1 MSDEMSNV
9 VRELLEAMCRKQRIS
24 LLDHES
30 PAANFVLA
38 QRLGIG
44 SVFGAPDN
52 EESLTEVAF
61 VGGPWDTQTIEVERV
76 VGPVFGVGHHIGN
89 HYWLDTKSGDPP
101 KYHWDGTVVSGGGSE

>member
-1 MSDEMSNV
+1 MGPVTEENAKQIFEWVKKSNV
-9 VRELLEAMCRKQRIS
+9 
-24 LLDHES
+24 
-30 PAANFVLA
+30 
-38 QRLGIG
+38 
-44 SVFGAPDN
+44 
-52 EESLTEVAF
+52 